1 MTHGLRDHDRP
12 LKVGPKPSGTRA
24 GRIVVAPPPRRDQPF
39 RRFCEWSLFHFVGF
53 FGSEPPPASSSLP
66 HVSYPVLDV
75 CPVEAPPDVTSALLS
90 FLCFSITRFQ
100 KRAHTLLRFL
110 KVPPK
115 SRRRRLFTIPMRTSF
130 AAQGGRSDCPVAD
143 CMARPGESTH
153 LPGRQY
159 EEDRREPSTIQQLYS
174 SYVIK

>member
-53 FGSEPPPASSSLP
+53 FGSP
-66 HVSYPVLDV
+66 
-75 CPVEAPPDVTSALLS
+75 APPDVTSALLS

-159 EEDRREPSTIQQLYS
+159 EEDRREPSAIQQLYS